1 LRRNHKPG
9 AERFQGVD
17 GRWWLRHQ
25 VIDKKS
31 LPTRDFC
38 LRATG
43 FTFHQMM
50 IGNLGYKRNLSEA
63 KAEGWFG
70 IGSGLV
76 GNCASHRSGS
86 C

>member
-1 LRRNHKPG
+1 VRRKHKPG

-25 VIDKKS
+25 VIDKIPFRQGIFVS
-31 LPTRDFC
+31 G
-38 LRATG
+38 ATG

-50 IGNLGYKRNLSEA
+50 IEMIGYKRDLSEA

-70 IGSGLV
+70 IGSRLV